1 MSDLV
6 QAMALLRSV
15 FNKHAGK
22 EGDPETLTKKELCDL
37 LKHEGFVT
45 DAKDKCQVDNFFK
58 ELDNNQ
64 DGVVSFQEYV
74 TFVAALSVICYGK

>member
-45 DAKDKCQVDNFFK
+45 D
-58 ELDNNQ
+58 
-64 DGVVSFQEYV
+64 VS
-74 TFVAALSVICYGK
+74 K